1 MLGEPNQD
9 DTKKFLH
16 KIKRKENDVRVS
28 VPLDEEP
35 EDETELCIIVL
46 CIRKKNQNF
55 KIWIY
60 VVTFITSRIFMLHVN
75 KGLDIYAALYLGA

>member
-46 CIRKKNQNF
+46 CIRKKIKTLKF
-55 KIWIY
+55 E
-60 VVTFITSRIFMLHVN
+60 FM
-75 KGLDIYAALYLGA
+75 

>member
-1 MLGEPNQD
+1 MLGEPYQD

-28 VPLDEEP
+28 VPSDEEP
-35 EDETELCIIVL
+35 EDETELCIIVF

-55 KIWIY
+55 KI
-60 VVTFITSRIFMLHVN
+60 
-75 KGLDIYAALYLGA
+75 